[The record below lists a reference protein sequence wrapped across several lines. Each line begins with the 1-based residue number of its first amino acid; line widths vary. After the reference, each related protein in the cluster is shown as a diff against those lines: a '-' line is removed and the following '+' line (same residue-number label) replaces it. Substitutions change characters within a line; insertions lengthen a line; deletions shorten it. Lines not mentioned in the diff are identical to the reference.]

1 MIVVD
6 TDVISEPLR
15 THPKESVVSWLDAQ
29 IIETL
34 YLTTVTLAELR
45 LGIAV
50 LPRGRRR
57 DRLALQVED
66 DLLPAFIGRILA
78 FDEPASA
85 TYARLCARARAKGQP
100 IGVADGY
107 IAAIAAD
114 QASRSLPAT
123 RRRSPLPVFESSTR
137 SKRTGR
143 VDESVSPDG
152 RSVGA
157 RRAIGVPEGTN
168 PAGLHATAPDART
181 TVTCG
186 DTLGGT
192 STDGRSR
199 SSKLALPVRSRSPAP
214 PWRPRK
220 GGHPAR

>member
-114 QASRSLPAT
+114 QSFAVAT
-123 RRRSPLPVFESSTR
+123 RDTTPFT
-137 SKRTGR
+137 
-143 VDESVSPDG
+143 
-152 RSVGA
+152 A
-157 RRAIGVPEGTN
+157 
-168 PAGLHATAPDART
+168 AGLRVINPFKEDRE
-181 TVTCG
+181 
-186 DTLGGT
+186 GG
-192 STDGRSR
+192 
-199 SSKLALPVRSRSPAP
+199 
-214 PWRPRK
+214 
-220 GGHPAR
+220 